1 MQINKFLLFLLIGA
15 YSCIIKAQ
23 ENVLLGIH
31 TGVNYS
37 SLRFEDNRT
46 SENDSEISYLIGVSA
61 EFYISKKL
69 YLDIELN
76 YERDKVSVYIDEII
90 INSVSY
96 GGNYRNYDIYEF
108 LSLPIMLKYE
118 IGDKNPFYLKG
129 GPYLGYLLSAKER
142 INKGRLSKDV
152 SVLFTD
158 FDFGLSI
165 GVGKVFNIGTSHT
178 LVLELRNNL
187 GLTNINSD
195 ARGTYI
201 KTNSINL
208 IVGFSFVL

>member
-46 SENDSEISYLIGVSA
+46 SEHDSEISYLIGVSA

-90 INSVSY
+90 INAVSY

-142 INKGRLSKDV
+142 INKGRLSKDL

-165 GVGKVFNIGTSHT
+165 GVGKVFDIGTSHT

-208 IVGFSFVL
+208 IVGFNFVL